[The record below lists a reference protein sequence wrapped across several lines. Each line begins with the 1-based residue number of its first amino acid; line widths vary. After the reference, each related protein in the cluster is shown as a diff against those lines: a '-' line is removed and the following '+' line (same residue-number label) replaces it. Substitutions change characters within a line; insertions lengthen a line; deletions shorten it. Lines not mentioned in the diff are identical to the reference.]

1 MKIKI
6 AVPREAKAGDKIR
19 FQSPIGQ
26 TCEVV
31 VPKGLSRGFFTGKR
45 IITVSFMYV
54 SIYAMDLK
62 IICYC
67 RSMLAR

>member
-19 FQSPIGQ
+19 FQSPVGQ
-26 TCEVV
+26 TCEIV

-45 IITVSFMYV
+45 VITVSF
-54 SIYAMDLK
+54 
-62 IICYC
+62 
-67 RSMLAR
+67 SMFQCTPCMLSLFATVNRR